1 MDKTEHPCHRCGG
14 TNHWARNCHTPKHF
28 VGLYEQSLE
37 NKKKRVETNFANN
50 NGDDTFGI
58 ATTSFEE
65 HGRHDAT
72 HLDVSDF
79 LAQE

>member
-14 TNHWARNCHTPKHF
+14 TNHWARNCRTPKHF
-28 VGLYEQSLE
+28 VDLYQQSLE
-37 NKKKRVETNFANN
+37 NKKKRIETNFANS

-58 ATTSFEE
+58 ATTEE